1 MQEYST
7 IYPTGSCPRKFYG
20 TAKVHKLPE
29 SKNKDQLPI
38 RPIIYNIGTATHQLA
53 KYLAKLLFPLSQ
65 SQYTV
70 KKDFI
75 EKIRNVNV
83 PHGFDMISFD
93 EKPLFTSVP
102 LEETINLALGRIY
115 HRKQINISISKNDM
129 HNLLLCTKNALFCF
143 GGGIYQQN
151 DGVAMGSHLGPV
163 LAGTFM
169 VELEKRIILMVTYI
183 ISHWRRYVDI
193 HFYL

>member
-1 MQEYST
+1 M
-7 IYPTGSCPRKFYG
+7 
-20 TAKVHKLPE
+20 
-29 SKNKDQLPI
+29 DQLPI
-38 RPIIYNIGTATHQLA
+38 RPINYNIGTATHQLA
-53 KYLAKLLFPLSQ
+53 KYLAKLLSPLSQ

-93 EKPLFTSVP
+93 EKPLFTSVH

-115 HRKQINISISKNDM
+115 HRKEINISISKNDM